1 MANTRWFGGFVGW
14 MFGGPLGALL
24 GFVIGSLVDS
34 FTAGDSSQDFI
45 GSDNGTEPRRTAT
58 SDRDNFLFSLLVM
71 SACVIKADGKIMH
84 SEMEYV
90 RRFFRQNF
98 GEQSVSQAEQIL
110 LQLFKH
116 DIEVEACGAQVAAN
130 IDYSQRLQLLS
141 YLVGIAQAD
150 GKVSSDEIIMLRRI
164 AQSMRLAANE
174 VDSLLNMGGTS
185 LEDAYKV
192 LEVASDVSNEDLRR
206 AYKKLVLKHHP
217 DRVASLGEDVR
228 KAAEEKLKKINEAY
242 DRICKERGI

>member
-24 GFVIGSLVDS
+24 GYVIGSLVDS
-34 FTAGDSSQDFI
+34 FTDGDSSQGFI

-98 GEQSVSQAEQIL
+98 GEQYRLFSAAAVAE
-110 LQLFKH
+110 
-116 DIEVEACGAQVAAN
+116 
-130 IDYSQRLQLLS
+130 LS
-141 YLVGIAQAD
+141 GGYCAGRREGV
-150 GKVSSDEIIMLRRI
+150 VRRNNNVTSHCTVDEIGC
-164 AQSMRLAANE
+164 Q
-174 VDSLLNMGGTS
+174 
-185 LEDAYKV
+185 
-192 LEVASDVSNEDLRR
+192 
-206 AYKKLVLKHHP
+206 
-217 DRVASLGEDVR
+217 
-228 KAAEEKLKKINEAY
+228 
-242 DRICKERGI
+242 